1 MTQSHS
7 FLCVSLSSKPVN
19 SLRPKISCFIL
30 SFMCWQTNNNPQMS
44 SKVFFSTFAIIQ
56 VSKLPITTPWLSGQA
71 MLTRK
76 YEHHVCCIPSF
87 TQRREGK
94 LESIHQ
100 ALRIS
105 RLIFQACFD
114 YDDALLR
121 MKFWQTGQSISML
134 VWMATPDNRHNLP
147 TCLINYKHYIST
159 SVQILL
165 DYWDFNKVK
174 HLLRLFKRVN
184 LW

>member
-19 SLRPKISCFIL
+19 SLQPKISCFIL

-76 YEHHVCCIPSF
+76 YEHHIMCAAS
-87 TQRREGK
+87 QASLNEERESWRVSIK
-94 LESIHQ
+94 LSEFLGWFFRH
-100 ALRIS
+100 ALIMMMPCLEWNFG
-105 RLIFQACFD
+105 RLGNQSACW
-114 YDDALLR
+114 YE
-121 MKFWQTGQSISML
+121 W
-134 VWMATPDNRHNLP
+134 PLP
-147 TCLINYKHYIST
+147 TIDTTFQPVWLIINITSQPRSKFSWITEIST
-159 SVQILL
+159 
-165 DYWDFNKVK
+165 
-174 HLLRLFKRVN
+174 
-184 LW
+184 